1 MLILQIEIKSKN
13 LKVIRL
19 ARHIEIL
26 LLGNECV
33 QVPNLGGFVAHKIEA
48 RYDEQE
54 QLFLPPLR
62 TLGFNS
68 HLRMNDSLLVQSYME
83 AYDLSYPEAMDTIED
98 EVRELLRIMAD
109 TGSYELNSLGRLYYD
124 NEGRM
129 NFEPCE
135 SGILTPEFY
144 ALSSFEMP
152 MVASESNEEPVDDA
166 SQQAVPAVGKR
177 RSRIVYIGSEWG
189 QKTLNISLKAIR
201 NLSVAAAVVATVC
214 LITFPISKNVKA
226 LGTGNI
232 ESGFYEMFMPNNDK
246 QPSKSIIPLAN
257 RKPSADKRAVKVSP
271 NNSEV
276 IKPTDKNRVGALD
289 DNTPADQDKMEACW
303 SIVICSH
310 VSKANANAL
319 TEKLHKEGLS
329 DAYISTNGATKVLYG
344 HFATKEE
351 AHAKLNALNNNEV
364 FKDSWILEV
373 KR

>member
-1 MLILQIEIKSKN
+1 M
-13 LKVIRL
+13 IRL

-257 RKPSADKRAVKVSP
+257 RKPSADKRVVKVSS

-276 IKPTDKNRVGALD
+276 TKQTDKNGVGALD

-310 VSKANANAL
+310 VSMANANAL